1 MPNGII
7 IHSFIKMTKAKH
19 KLFLILPLLAVITLA
34 SCGENSRSANNKKEK
49 ATVQKTVAI
58 PDFNRDSAYA
68 YTAAQTAFGPRV
80 PGTLAHA
87 ACARWIIRK
96 LKSFADTVTVQ
107 KFKARTYDGVLRSG
121 ENIIGS
127 FFPDYQN
134 RVLLMAHWDSRPF
147 ADHDPDKANW
157 NKPIM
162 AANDG
167 ASGVGVLLEMA
178 RQFHLHHPNVGI
190 DIVFFDL
197 EDWGPPAYL
206 HLQGKENSWALGAQY
221 WAKQAKASGYSSTFG
236 VLLDMVGAK
245 NATFLKEYY
254 SRQYARYYVRLIWKT
269 ARGLGYDNYFPN
281 RDGYPIDDDHLYVNK
296 IAGIPSVDII
306 QLDPDSPNGTFW
318 KYWHTQG
325 DTLDKIDKQTL
336 KAVGQVLLTVI
347 YSLG

>member
-1 MPNGII
+1 M
-7 IHSFIKMTKAKH
+7 KY
-19 KLFLILPLLAVITLA
+19 KLFLVFSTIAAFTLA
-34 SCGENSRSANNKKEK
+34 SCGQFSRSAQTRKDKPVE
-49 ATVQKTVAI
+49 KTVNI
-58 PDFNRDSAYA
+58 PNFNADSAYA
-68 YTAAQTAFGPRV
+68 YTAAQVAFGSRV
-80 PGTLAHA
+80 PGTPAHA
-87 ACARWIIRK
+87 ACAKWIIRK
-96 LKSFADTVTVQ
+96 LKSFADTVYVQ

-147 ADHDPDKANW
+147 ADHDPDKAKW
-157 NKPIM
+157 NTPIM

-178 RQFHLHHPNVGI
+178 REFHLHHPNVGI
-190 DIVFFDL
+190 DIVLFDL

-221 WAKQAKASGYSSTFG
+221 WARHPQVPGYSATFG
-236 VLLDMVGAK
+236 ILLDMVGAK

-254 SRQYARYYVRLIWKT
+254 SRQYARYYVNLIWRT

-306 QLDPDSPNGTFW
+306 QLDPNSPNGTFW
-318 KYWHTQG
+318 KYWHTTG
-325 DTLDKIDKQTL
+325 DTMDKIDKQTL

-347 YSLG
+347 YGM

>member
-1 MPNGII
+1 MRG
-7 IHSFIKMTKAKH
+7 K
-19 KLFLILPLLAVITLA
+19 LILISGILAFFSLS
-34 SCGENSRSANNKKEK
+34 SCGGNGHSQQTAGKAN
-49 ATVQKTVAI
+49 TDMQDVSI
-58 PDFNRDSAYA
+58 PDFNADSAYA

-80 PGTLAHA
+80 PGTKAHD
-87 ACARWIIRK
+87 ACARWIVNK
-96 LKSFADTVTVQ
+96 LKSFADTVVVQ
-107 KFKARTYDGVLRSG
+107 KFRARTYDGVLRSG

-127 FFPDYQN
+127 FYPDYQN

-157 NKPIM
+157 KKPIM

-167 ASGVGVLLEMA
+167 ASGVGTLLEMA

-197 EDWGPPAYL
+197 EDWGPPAFL
-206 HLQGKENSWALGAQY
+206 QLQGKEDSWALGAQY
-221 WAKQAKASGYSSTFG
+221 WAKQAKASGYSATFG

-254 SRQYARYYVRLIWKT
+254 SRQYARYYVKRIWRT
-269 ARGLGYDNYFPN
+269 ARRLGYDNYFPN
-281 RDGYPIDDDHLYVNK
+281 HDGYPIDDDHLYVNK

-306 QLDPDSPNGTFW
+306 QLNPDSPNGTFW

-347 YSLG
+347 YGL

>member
-1 MPNGII
+1 MK
-7 IHSFIKMTKAKH
+7 FKV
-19 KLFLILPLLAVITLA
+19 LFVFSLWVSLWLV
-34 SCGENSRSANNKKEK
+34 SCGENSRSAQTGEKKKKE
-49 ATVQKTVAI
+49 TVMI
-58 PDFNRDSAYA
+58 PDFNADTAYA
-68 YTAAQTAFGPRV
+68 YVAKQVSFGSRV
-80 PGTLAHA
+80 PGTKAHA
-87 ACARWIIRK
+87 ACGSWIVHK
-96 LKSFADTVTVQ
+96 LKAFADTVQVQ
-107 KFKARTYDGVLRSG
+107 KFSARTYDGVLRKG

-127 FFPDYQN
+127 FYPKYQN
-134 RVLLMAHWDSRPF
+134 RILLMAHWDARPF

-157 NKPIM
+157 DKPIM

-167 ASGVGVLLEMA
+167 ASGVGVLLELA

-206 HLQGKENSWALGAQY
+206 NLQGKEDAWALGAQY
-221 WAKQAKASGYSSTFG
+221 WARQAKASGYSATFG
-236 VLLDMVGAK
+236 ILLDMVGAK

-254 SRQYARYYVRLIWKT
+254 SRQYARYYVNRIWKT

-306 QLDPDSPNGTFW
+306 QLDPESPNGTFW

-347 YSLG
+347 YGW